1 MAVMGD
7 LVVYKNNTYQ
17 ANWVANDGQ
26 CPVQADCAAKDTT
39 DLHGFDVGLWT
50 LTR

>member
-7 LVVYKNNTYQ
+7 LVVYKGETYQ

-26 CPVQADCAAKDTT
+26 CPVQADCAAKDAD
-39 DLHGFDVGLWT
+39 DLNGFAPGLWT
-50 LTR
+50 LAG